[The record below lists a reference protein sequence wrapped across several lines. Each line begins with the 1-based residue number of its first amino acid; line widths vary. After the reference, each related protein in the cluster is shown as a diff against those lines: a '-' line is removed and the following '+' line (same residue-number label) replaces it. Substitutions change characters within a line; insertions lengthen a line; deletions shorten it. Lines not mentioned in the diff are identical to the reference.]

1 MIINIDYADFQIVTT
16 KEELQQSN
24 GIVIHSSY
32 FGAYDIHIVSCEE
45 QDILH
50 EYCFSEQNIIYQTIE
65 LIIKE
70 IDKHNKLGHSSKPDI
85 EYKNLYILERLVR
98 TLKNS
103 SLCQALYSS
112 IQNWKKAD
120 TNMNLLQGLIHN
132 KIESNEDPSYD
143 ILNVEGFFIYKDNS
157 HYDLL
162 DFTDDLVEDGASIN
176 LSTELPQNND
186 IKSTRDRTDCII
198 MSKSSVGSAGKER
211 GNITLSYKSI
221 VDVPVTHGIDE
232 KMDEYVPEDSVPA
245 LIFRKMPIIK
255 DGLLVKKYLC
265 LNSETEHITREKLIK
280 HGIRIV
286 SDCGDE
292 FTIDLSSFPI
302 ISTDKFYSLKSRLAK
317 FPAKYRALS
326 NLVQQNTPSYYQNI
340 TLSSED
346 HERRKCLET
355 LGIVNGVLQQ
365 TKSSKQTVSKKNT
378 TKWSFTTNYLPNCTS
393 VFRGSADP
401 DEIQEIEKI
410 YKNLSIKELNKA
422 MTKVLNEEIN
432 YRIEVLSSSAYY
444 LGEPFRNLIKACNEK
459 IEDNRF
465 YWQF

>member
-24 GIVIHSSY
+24 GIVIHSDY
-32 FGAYDIHIVSCEE
+32 FGNYDIHIVSCEE

-50 EYCFSEQNIIYQTIE
+50 EYCLSEQNIIYQTIE
-65 LIIKE
+65 LIIKK
-70 IDKHNKLGHSSKPDI
+70 IDDKKLANSKPGID
-85 EYKNLYILERLVR
+85 YKNLYILERLVR

-112 IQNWKKAD
+112 IQDWKEASTKI
-120 TNMNLLQGLIHN
+120 NLLQGLIHS
-132 KIESNEDPSYD
+132 KIGSNEDPSYD
-143 ILNVEGFFIYKDNS
+143 ILNVKGFFIYKDNS

-162 DFTDDLVEDGASIN
+162 DFTDELVEDGASIN

-211 GNITLSYKSI
+211 GNITLSYKST
-221 VDVPVTHGIDE
+221 VDVPVTHGVDE
-232 KMDEYVPEDSVPA
+232 KMDIYVPEDSVPA
-245 LIFRKMPIIK
+245 LIFRKLPIIK

-280 HGIRIV
+280 NGIRIV

-292 FTIDLSSFPI
+292 FTVDLSSFPI
-302 ISTDKFYSLKSRLAK
+302 ISKDRFYSLKSRLAK
-317 FPAKYRALS
+317 FPAKYRAIS
-326 NLVQQNTPSYYQNI
+326 NLVQQNRPSYNQNVTI
-340 TLSSED
+340 SSEE
-346 HERRKCLET
+346 HERQKCLET
-355 LGIVNGVLQQ
+355 LGIVNGVL
-365 TKSSKQTVSKKNT
+365 TKSSKIQLVSKNT
-378 TKWSFTTNYLPNCTS
+378 TKWSFTTNYLPHCTS
-393 VFRGSADP
+393 VFRGKAEP
-401 DEIQEIEKI
+401 EEIQEIERI
-410 YKNLSIKELNKA
+410 YKNLSIKDLNKA
-422 MTKVLNEEIN
+422 MVKVLNEEIN
-432 YRIEVLSSSAYY
+432 YRVEVLSSSAYY

-459 IEDNRF
+459 IEDKRF